1 MTFTP
6 INRGKAAPAAGFS
19 ATPPDSV
26 RLASYRPSKQSKR
39 LLIIWLG
46 TEVASAIGLRDRRE
60 MVEILSDDSGGT
72 MRVAIRRSAD
82 GEFFASKKLRAY
94 SVHLDAAAS
103 ALLVGDELIG
113 RGIVGPDRLQIEGDM
128 VVFAM
133 PDARLQRSAQA

>member
-26 RLASYRPSKQSKR
+26 RLATYRPSKVSKR

-46 TEVASAIGLRDRRE
+46 DEVATAIGLRDRRE
-60 MVEILSDDSGGT
+60 MVEILSDNSGET
-72 MRVAIRRSAD
+72 LRVAIRRSAD

-103 ALLVGDELIG
+103 ALLVDDELIG
-113 RGIVGPDRLQIEGDM
+113 RGIIGPDQLRIEGDM
-128 VVFAM
+128 VAFDL
-133 PDARLQRSAQA
+133 PEGRTTGSQL